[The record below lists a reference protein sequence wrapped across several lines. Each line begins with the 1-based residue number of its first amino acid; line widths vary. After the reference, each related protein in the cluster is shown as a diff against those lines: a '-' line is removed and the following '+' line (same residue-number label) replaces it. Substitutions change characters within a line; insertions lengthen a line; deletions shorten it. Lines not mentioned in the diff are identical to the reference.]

1 VRLWR
6 IGRRIAGYGVVLAA
20 ILLISILAFLQT
32 SWFKRYARDFIVRQ
46 SASVLNGQLEI
57 ARVGGNFLTGLVL
70 DGVVLRQGDTTPVR
84 IPRATIRYSA
94 WQLAR
99 GDAIVID
106 SLDVIGL
113 QLSVLRT
120 ASGGLN
126 LGSLVKK
133 RAPSTG
139 PRRPIDMR
147 SIQIRDADLTF
158 DTAWGPTW
166 MRLPRHIT
174 ALTATLSLE
183 SREGHLTLPI
193 AALHANAFDP
203 EFSVRS
209 FTGVLHFENDGWRV
223 VDGVLRSGLSSL
235 NVSAAF
241 KRSGYDVT
249 ADASTFDFPEMARIV
264 PGLKSIDVPA
274 SVQLTMRGPQ
284 RALDTHVAA
293 RSAAG
298 DVVAD
303 LALDS
308 TVPGWQGKGRATL
321 TRFDIARWLPTD
333 IESDLTGVAD
343 FDLLLGLGRHFPRGR
358 YTFAGPHVIYAGYEA
373 TDLRTRGTLIV
384 DRVLIE
390 STTAV
395 AYGSPIRAAGWI
407 DLPPPYGFHLTGAA
421 TRLDLRRLP
430 PNVPVPHL
438 RSSLT
443 FDYDATGRFQ
453 NPVLAGTAVFADST
467 FLDAQVA
474 AGARG
479 GVDTSGPLVTYSA
492 DGSVAGLDLNQ
503 IGNEFELVTL
513 RQPRYAGTVS
523 GGFTLTG
530 AGSSLD
536 DLTIDVQG
544 QSVAA
549 SLFGGRFSEMQ
560 LDLQVR
566 NASLSGSGR
575 GRFERIDPAIAVGDG
590 YTGVLNGQFDL
601 AGTLPGLFDT
611 GFSAGDSALRG
622 SLTLA
627 GSTINGVEIEAGSTT
642 GEFDTG
648 LASLTALDLRTGLG
662 HLSGQGT
669 VGWLRGASDFKYE
682 GEIPDASRLR
692 DFTPMPIQGSA
703 TLRGRLTGPFDRSR
717 VEGTFTGSD
726 FEFAGASALTASGKY
741 TLQGPLQRA
750 AEMTIAANGSASF
763 ISAFGRSFGNATANL
778 TYDRQRLQG
787 EVETRLPDGRIARI
801 AGGMLVHADHHELHV
816 SSLEVELGKQRWALS
831 ANGGD
836 PVVSWSASAISA
848 RDLTFDAGA
857 GIKGRI
863 SIAGDLGRESET
875 GQVSVTVQ
883 DVSIEDLPPLAPVMA
898 GYRGQLNGTV
908 TISGTVRNPGISAAF
923 RIVNG
928 GVRSFTFQSAEASGR
943 WTGDAIA
950 GDLRIDQAPGVWL
963 TARGTVPL
971 DIFSKTAS
979 GKPVDVAVRSS
990 TIDLGLV
997 EGFTTA
1003 VRNVVGTLDTDV
1015 TVRGTADNP
1024 QFDGAVDLKNA
1035 SFEIPATGVR
1045 YRNGQ
1050 ARFAFRP
1057 DAVNVEQFHLEDSKG
1072 NPVELTGT
1080 VATRALK
1087 LGDLGFEMSATEFEV
1102 LNNGLGELALNGVL
1116 TITGTLAAPVITGDI
1131 GLHRASLHA
1140 DELLL
1145 IARRPY
1151 TTVASADTPGTGTS
1165 AAAPSGPSL
1174 PGAAA
1179 VWDNL
1184 TLRLRLLATNNLE
1197 FRGEDMRLS
1206 REGGTRLGDINV
1218 LFGGDLAIRKAPHE
1232 RLAVSGELETVRG
1245 SYAYQGRRF
1254 TIEREGTLR
1263 FAGDSAFDPLLSITA
1278 ERTVSGVLI
1287 RAALQG
1293 QLSAPEL
1300 QLTSTPSLDESD
1312 ILSLLLFNQP
1322 VNELALGQRNEL
1334 ALQAAALASGFVVSP
1349 AVSAVGQAL
1358 GLDFLELEPSGSL
1371 GTTSFRLS
1379 AGREIWKGLFV
1390 TYAREFGPDPYNEF
1404 LGEYELTRYLRLR
1417 ASASDVATARSRAT
1431 LFRRVERA
1439 GIDLIFFFS
1448 Y

>member
-1 VRLWR
+1 MWR
-6 IGRRIAGYGVVLAA
+6 IARRIAGYLFIVAA
-20 ILLISILAFLQT
+20 ILVISIVAFLQT

-46 SASVLNGQLEI
+46 SSSVLNGDLEI
-57 ARVGGNFLTGLVL
+57 ARIGGNFLTGLVL

-113 QLSVLRT
+113 QLSVLRSP
-120 ASGGLN
+120 SGGLN

-158 DTAWGPTW
+158 DTAWGPGW

-193 AALHANAFDP
+193 SALRANAFDP

-223 VDGVLRSGLSSL
+223 ADGVLRSGLSS
-235 NVSAAF
+235 VDVTASF
-241 KRSGYDVT
+241 KRSGYDVA

-284 RALDTHVAA
+284 AALETHLAA
-293 RSAAG
+293 HSAAG

-390 STTAV
+390 STAAV
-395 AYGSPIRAAGWI
+395 AYGSPVRAAGWI
-407 DLPPPYGFHLTGAA
+407 DLPAPYGFHLTGTA
-421 TRLDLRRLP
+421 TRLDLRRIP
-430 PNVPVPHL
+430 SNVPVPHL

-467 FLDAQVA
+467 FLDARVG

-479 GVDTSGPLVTYSA
+479 AVDTSGRLVTYSA
-492 DGSVAGLDLNQ
+492 DGQVAGLELNQ
-503 IGNEFELVTL
+503 IGDEFELVTL
-513 RQPRYAGTVS
+513 REPRYAGTVS
-523 GGFTLTG
+523 GGFNLTG

-549 SLFGGRFSEMQ
+549 SMFGGDFSEMQ

-566 NASLSGSGR
+566 NASLSGRGR
-575 GRFERIDPAIAVGDG
+575 GQFERIDPSIAVGEG
-590 YTGVLNGQFDL
+590 YRGVLNGRFDL
-601 AGTLPGLFDT
+601 AGTLPGLFET
-611 GFSAGDSALRG
+611 GFSADVSVLRG
-622 SLTLA
+622 SLALTASTL
-627 GSTINGVEIEAGSTT
+627 NGVEIDTGSAA

-648 LASLTALDLRTGLG
+648 FASLSAVDLRTRLG
-662 HLSGQGT
+662 RLSGRGT
-669 VGWLRGASDFKYE
+669 IGWLRGASDFRFDAE
-682 GEIPDASRLR
+682 VPDASRLR
-692 DFTPMPIQGSA
+692 DFTPMPVEGSA
-703 TLRGRLTGPFDRSR
+703 TFQGRLTGPFDRSR

-741 TLQGPLQRA
+741 TLQGPLQRP
-750 AEMTIAANGSASF
+750 AEMTIAADGSASF
-763 ISAFGRSFGNATANL
+763 VSAFGRSFGNATANL
-778 TYDRQRLQG
+778 TYDQQRLEG
-787 EVETRLPDGRIARI
+787 KVETRLPDGRIARV
-801 AGGMLVHADHHELHV
+801 AGDILVHADHHELHV

-831 ANGGD
+831 AGAGD
-836 PVVSWSASAISA
+836 PIVSWSAAAISA

-857 GIKGRI
+857 GLNGRI
-863 SIAGDLGRESET
+863 SIAGDLGRDREA
-875 GQVSVTVQ
+875 GQVSIAVR
-883 DVSIEDLPPLAPVMA
+883 DVSLEDLPPLAPVMA

-908 TISGTVRNPGISAAF
+908 TIAGTVQNPGISAAF

-928 GVRSFTFQSAEASGR
+928 GVRKFTFQSAEASGR
-943 WTGDAIA
+943 WTGEAIA
-950 GDLRIDQAPGVWL
+950 GELRVDQAPGIWL

-971 DIFSKTAS
+971 DIFSRTAS
-979 GKPVDVAVRSS
+979 TKPVDVAVRSS

-1003 VRNVVGTLDTDV
+1003 IRNVVGTLDTNV
-1015 TVRGTADNP
+1015 TVRGTAAEP
-1024 QFDGAVDLKNA
+1024 VFDGAVELKNA
-1035 SFEIPATGVR
+1035 SFEVPATGVR

-1050 ARFAFRP
+1050 ARFAFLP
-1057 DAVNVEQFHLEDSKG
+1057 DAVTVEQFHIEDSKG

-1087 LGDLGFEMSATEFEV
+1087 LGNLGFEISLTQFEL
-1102 LNNGLGELALNGVL
+1102 LNNGLGNLALNGVL
-1116 TITGTLAAPVITGDI
+1116 TVSGTLAAPVITGDI

-1145 IARRPY
+1145 TARRPY
-1151 TTVASADTPGTGTS
+1151 TTVEST
-1165 AAAPSGPSL
+1165 AAAE

-1179 VWDNL
+1179 AAGSEPPLPARAAMWDNL

-1197 FRGEDMRLS
+1197 VRGEDMRLS

-1263 FAGDSAFDPLLSITA
+1263 FAGDSSFDPLVSITA

-1358 GLDFLELEPSGSL
+1358 GLDFLELEPTGSL

-1390 TYAREFGPDPYNEF
+1390 TYSREFGPDPYNEF
-1404 LGEYELTRYLRLR
+1404 LGEYELTRYLRIR
-1417 ASASDVATARSRAT
+1417 ASASDVANARTRAT
-1431 LFRRVERA
+1431 LFHRVERA

>member
-1 VRLWR
+1 VWR
-6 IGRRIAGYGVVLAA
+6 IARRIAGYLFIVAA
-20 ILLISILAFLQT
+20 ILVISIVVFLQT
-32 SWFKRYARDFIVRQ
+32 SWFKRYARDFIVKQ
-46 SASVLNGQLEI
+46 SSSVLNGELEI

-70 DGVVLRQGDTTPVR
+70 DGVVLRQGDATPVR

-113 QLSVLRT
+113 QLSVIRLP
-120 ASGGLN
+120 SGGLN

-158 DTAWGPTW
+158 DTAWGPGW

-174 ALTATLSLE
+174 ALTAALSLE

-193 AALHANAFDP
+193 SALRANALDP

-223 VDGVLRSGLSSL
+223 VDGVLRSGLSS
-235 NVSAAF
+235 VAVTSSF
-241 KRSGYDVT
+241 KRSGYDIV

-284 RALDTHVAA
+284 AALETHLTAHSV
-293 RSAAG
+293 AG

-308 TVPGWQGKGRATL
+308 TLPGWQGKGRATL

-358 YTFAGPHVIYAGYEA
+358 YAFAGPHVIYAGYEA
-373 TDLRTRGTLIV
+373 TDLRTKGTLVV

-390 STTAV
+390 STAAV

-407 DLPPPYGFHLTGAA
+407 DLPPPYGFHLTGTA

-430 PNVPVPHL
+430 ANVPVPHL

-467 FLDAQVA
+467 FLDAQVG

-479 GVDTSGPLVTYSA
+479 GVDTSGRLVTYSA
-492 DGSVAGLDLNQ
+492 DGRVAGLDLNQ
-503 IGNEFELVTL
+503 IGDEFELVTL

-523 GGFTLTG
+523 GGFNLTG

-544 QSVAA
+544 QSVTADM
-549 SLFGGRFSEMQ
+549 FGGEFSEMQ

-566 NASLSGSGR
+566 NASLSGRGR
-575 GRFERIDPAIAVGDG
+575 GQFERIDPSIAVGEG
-590 YTGVLNGQFDL
+590 YRGVLNGRFDL
-601 AGTLPGLFDT
+601 SGALPGLFDA
-611 GFSAGDSALRG
+611 GFAADASVLRG
-622 SLTLA
+622 SVALTASALNGIEIDT
-627 GSTINGVEIEAGSTT
+627 GSAA

-648 LASLTALDLRTGLG
+648 LASLTALDVRTGLG
-662 HLSGQGT
+662 RLSGKGT
-669 VGWLRGASDFKYE
+669 IGWLRGASDFSYE
-682 GEIPDASRLR
+682 AEIPDASRLR
-692 DFTPMPIQGSA
+692 DFTPMPIEGSA
-703 TLRGRLTGPFDRSR
+703 TLRGRLAGPVARSR

-741 TLQGPLQRA
+741 TLQGPLQRPA
-750 AEMTIAANGSASF
+750 DMTISADGSASF
-763 ISAFGRSFGNATANL
+763 VSAFGRNFGNATANL
-778 TYDRQRLQG
+778 TYDQQRLEG
-787 EVETRLPDGRIARI
+787 KVETRLPDGRIARV

-831 ANGGD
+831 ANTGE
-836 PVVSWSASAISA
+836 PLVSWSPSAISA

-857 GIKGRI
+857 GMNGRI
-863 SIAGDLGRESET
+863 SIAGDLGRDTEA
-875 GQVSVTVQ
+875 GQVSIAVR
-883 DVSIEDLPPLAPVMA
+883 DVSLEDLPPLAPVMA

-908 TISGTVRNPGISAAF
+908 TIAGTVQHPGISAAF

-979 GKPVDVAVRSS
+979 TKPVDVAVRSS

-1003 VRNVVGTLDTDV
+1003 VRNVVGTLDTNV
-1015 TVRGTADNP
+1015 TIRGNAANP
-1024 QFDGAVDLKNA
+1024 LFDGAVELKNA
-1035 SFEIPATGVR
+1035 SFEVPATGVR

-1050 ARFAFRP
+1050 ARFVFRP
-1057 DAVNVEQFHLEDSKG
+1057 DAVTVEQFHIEDNKG

-1080 VATRALK
+1080 VATRALT
-1087 LGDLGFEMSATEFEV
+1087 LGDLGFEVSLTQFQV
-1102 LNNGLGELALNGVL
+1102 LNNALGDLALNGVV
-1116 TITGTLAAPVITGDI
+1116 TVSGTLAAPVITGDI

-1140 DELLL
+1140 DEFLLT
-1145 IARRPY
+1145 ARRPY
-1151 TTVASADTPGTGTS
+1151 TTVESTATSETG
-1165 AAAPSGPSL
+1165 AAAAAGSEPPL
-1174 PGAAA
+1174 PGRAA

-1197 FRGEDMRLS
+1197 VRGEDMRLS

-1263 FAGDSAFDPLLSITA
+1263 FAGDSSFDPLVSITA

-1358 GLDFLELEPSGSL
+1358 GLDFLELEPTGSL

-1404 LGEYELTRYLRLR
+1404 LGEYELTRYLRIR
-1417 ASASDVATARSRAT
+1417 ASASDVANARTRAT
-1431 LFRRVERA
+1431 LFHRVERA